1 MPGVMGELG
10 EERPLGTAVAL
21 AEHGYAYLPNDL
33 CRRYES
39 ETSL

>member
-1 MPGVMGELG
+1 MVIISSSWLACIGLNDQ
-10 EERPLGTAVAL
+10 TARR
-21 AEHGYAYLPNDL
+21 GYAYLPNDL